1 MPENNQILSVEGQLV
16 GMPLAGPESFS
27 QAQLAYL
34 KQAIGVDETLLFEA
48 TTLGAI
54 SGTLSE
60 AYTNFERIRIEVGA
74 GNQSGTDGCSF
85 VEISPRYSVAWM
97 MYGFGGGGSNAYYA
111 AAKIGFT
118 SATTWSVDYG
128 SSILHS
134 ESSTSVSGNTQYN
147 TTAKTCVWRIWGI
160 HRISGGN
167 E

>member
-1 MPENNQILSVEGQLV
+1 MPENNQILSVDGQLV
-16 GMPLAGPESFS
+16 GMPLAGPETFTA
-27 QAQLAYL
+27 AQVEYL
-34 KQAIGVDETLLFEA
+34 KRAMGVDETLLFEA

-54 SGTLSE
+54 SGTVSE

-85 VEISPRYSVAWM
+85 VEISPRYSVAWLI
-97 MYGFGGGGSNAYYA
+97 YGFGGGGSNAYYA

-118 SATTWSVDYG
+118 SATAWSVDYG

-147 TTAKTCVWRIWGI
+147 TAAKTCVWRIWGI

-167 E
+167 